1 MDSKIIFGSKENSFT
16 KKFLLL
22 SRNNMMN
29 KKASSKLEDSKLI
42 KKLLSFIESESIGK
56 KISYS
61 FKIIITLMIIAM
73 IFSMIGIISMASR
86 TNKLYNSPYAVLRTI
101 SNLKSNFEQLD
112 SSLYKAIS
120 TNDTVKKNYY
130 LSISEDSLSNLQ
142 NDIQMLEV
150 IFTGDQTLVNNIS
163 TNIEALKPIIQNVQD
178 LIKDGKKD
186 RAIRMIEASY
196 TLQAELSFNSIMT
209 ISNAA
214 ELDAKDFVNSSNIL
228 RNLSIFVI
236 FLVVIIIIFISSLV
250 GKTLRNSLI
259 EGINNIK
266 NISKNLLEGNLQI
279 NSTYKSHDEMG
290 EMSDELIK
298 ALEMLTSYIHDI
310 TSTLE
315 RLSNSDL
322 NVDLNNSIHYKGD
335 FAPIQNSLDNI
346 VTSLNATFYD
356 MRQAINFAT
365 SSSEQLSSTT
375 QALSN
380 GSTEQAEAVED
391 LLLSFNRILTQVQKN
406 TDNAYKANKF
416 SDKTKSIVTDGSMK
430 MDDLMKSMKEITN
443 SSKQIAEIVSTIED
457 IASQTNLLALNAA
470 IEAARAGEA
479 GKGFAVV
486 AEEVKRLASQS
497 SQAVKNTTQ
506 IIHKSLSAVTDGEKL
521 ATETSEALTIIVKN
535 VDDTADLVKQIA
547 SESKEQANSI
557 EEMTERVNKIS
568 NVVQTNSAT
577 AEETAAS
584 TQELASQSQTIS
596 DKLSTYKL
604 RVS

>member
-1 MDSKIIFGSKENSFT
+1 MSANILFKSKTT
-16 KKFLLL
+16 KKKNISKFSPNILEHKKIFSKFQNNKLQEGLLAFLE
-22 SRNNMMN
+22 N
-29 KKASSKLEDSKLI
+29 K
-42 KKLLSFIESESIGK
+42 SINK
-56 KISYS
+56 KISSS
-61 FKIIITLMIIAM
+61 FKIIITLMIITM

-86 TNKLYNSPYAVLRTI
+86 TNKLYNSPYTVLRTI
-101 SNLKSNFEQLD
+101 SDLKSNFEKLD

-130 LSISEDSLSNLQ
+130 LSISEDSLNNLQ
-142 NDIQMLEV
+142 NDIQMLKD
-150 IFTGDQTLVNNIS
+150 IFTGDGTLVNDIS
-163 TNIEALKPIIQNVQD
+163 TNIENLKPIIQNVQD
-178 LIKDGKKD
+178 LIKDSKKD
-186 RAIRMIEASY
+186 RALRIIEASY
-196 TLQAELSFNSIMT
+196 SLQAELSFNSIMT

-214 ELDAKDFVNSSNIL
+214 ELEAKNFVSSSNIF

-236 FLVVIIIIFISSLV
+236 FLVIIIIIFISSLV
-250 GKTLRNSLI
+250 GKTLRDSLI

-266 NISKNLLEGNLQI
+266 NISKSLLEGNLQI
-279 NSTYKSHDEMG
+279 SSNYKSHDEMG
-290 EMSDELIK
+290 EMSDYLIK

-322 NVDLNNSIHYKGD
+322 NIDLNDSIHYKGD
-335 FAPIQNSLDNI
+335 FAPIQNSLDKI

-356 MRQAINFAT
+356 MRQSLNFAT

-375 QALSN
+375 QVLSN
-380 GSTEQAEAVED
+380 GSTEQAEAIED

-406 TDNAYKANKF
+406 TDNAYTANKF
-416 SDKTKSIVTDGSMK
+416 SDKTKNIVTDGSMK
-430 MDDLMKSMKEITN
+430 MNDLMKSMKEITN

-470 IEAARAGEA
+470 IEAARAGDA

-497 SQAVKNTTQ
+497 SQAVKNTTR
-506 IIHKSLSAVTDGEKL
+506 IIDKSLTVVTDGEKL
-521 ATETSEALTIIVKN
+521 ANETAEALTIIVKN

-547 SESKEQANSI
+547 NESKNQANAI
-557 EEMTERVNKIS
+557 EKMTDRVNKIS
-568 NVVQTNSAT
+568 NVVQLTSAT

-596 DKLSTYKL
+596 DKLSTYRL
-604 RVS
+604 RLN

>member
-1 MDSKIIFGSKENSFT
+1 MSANILFKSKT
-16 KKFLLL
+16 T
-22 SRNNMMN
+22 N
-29 KKASSKLEDSKLI
+29 KKNISKFSLNISEHKKIFSKFQNNKLQEG
-42 KKLLSFIESESIGK
+42 LLSFLENKSINK
-56 KISYS
+56 KISSS
-61 FKIIITLMIIAM
+61 FKIIIALMIITM
-73 IFSMIGIISMASR
+73 LFSMIGITSMASR
-86 TNKLYNSPYAVLRTI
+86 TNKLYNSPYTVLRTI
-101 SNLKSNFEQLD
+101 SDLKSNFEKLD

-130 LSISEDSLSNLQ
+130 LSISEDSLNNLQ
-142 NDIQMLEV
+142 NNIQILKVM
-150 IFTGDQTLVNNIS
+150 FTGDGTLVNDIS
-163 TNIEALKPIIQNVQD
+163 PNIENLVPIIQNVQD
-178 LIKDGKKD
+178 LIKDSKKD
-186 RAIRMIEASY
+186 RALRIIEASY
-196 TLQAELSFNSIMT
+196 SLQAELSFNSIMT

-214 ELDAKDFVNSSNIL
+214 ELEAKNFVSSSKMF

-236 FLVVIIIIFISSLV
+236 FLVIIIIIFISSLV
-250 GKTLRNSLI
+250 GKTLRDSLI

-279 NSTYKSHDEMG
+279 NSKYKSHDEMG
-290 EMSDELIK
+290 EMSDDLIK
-298 ALEMLTSYIHDI
+298 ALKMLTSYIHDI

-322 NVDLNNSIHYKGD
+322 NIDLNNSIHYKGD
-335 FAPIQNSLDNI
+335 FAPIQNSLDKI

-356 MRQAINFAT
+356 MRQALNFAT

-380 GSTEQAEAVED
+380 GSTEQAEAIED

-406 TDNAYKANKF
+406 TDNAYTANKF

-430 MDDLMKSMKEITN
+430 MNDLMKSMKEITN

-470 IEAARAGEA
+470 IEAARAGDS

-506 IIHKSLSAVTDGEKL
+506 IIDKSLTVVTGGEKL
-521 ATETSEALTIIVKN
+521 ANETAEALNIIVKN

-547 SESKEQANSI
+547 NESKNQANAI
-557 EEMTERVNKIS
+557 EKMTDRVNKIS
-568 NVVQTNSAT
+568 NVVQLTSAT

-604 RVS
+604 RLN

>member
-1 MDSKIIFGSKENSFT
+1 MSANILFKSKT
-16 KKFLLL
+16 T
-22 SRNNMMN
+22 N
-29 KKASSKLEDSKLI
+29 KKNISKFSLNISEHKKIFSKFQNNKLQEG
-42 KKLLSFIESESIGK
+42 LLSFLENKSINK
-56 KISYS
+56 KISSS
-61 FKIIITLMIIAM
+61 FKIIIALMIITM
-73 IFSMIGIISMASR
+73 LFSMIGITSMASR
-86 TNKLYNSPYAVLRTI
+86 TNKLYNSPYTVLRTI
-101 SNLKSNFEQLD
+101 SDLKSNFEKLD

-130 LSISEDSLSNLQ
+130 LSISEDSLNNLQ
-142 NDIQMLEV
+142 NNIQILKVM
-150 IFTGDQTLVNNIS
+150 FTGDQTLVNNIS
-163 TNIEALKPIIQNVQD
+163 TNIENLVPIIQNVQD
-178 LIKDGKKD
+178 LIKDSKKD
-186 RAIRMIEASY
+186 RALRIIEASY
-196 TLQAELSFNSIMT
+196 SLQAELSFNSIMT

-214 ELDAKDFVNSSNIL
+214 ELEAKNFVSSSKMF

-236 FLVVIIIIFISSLV
+236 FLVIIIIIFISSLV
-250 GKTLRNSLI
+250 GKTLRDSLI
-259 EGINNIK
+259 GGINNIK

-279 NSTYKSHDEMG
+279 NSKYKSHDEMG
-290 EMSDELIK
+290 EMSDDLIK
-298 ALEMLTSYIHDI
+298 ALKMLTSYIHDI

-322 NVDLNNSIHYKGD
+322 NIDLNNSIHYKGD
-335 FAPIQNSLDNI
+335 FAPIQNSLDKI
-346 VTSLNATFYD
+346 VTSLNATFCD
-356 MRQAINFAT
+356 MRQALNFAT

-380 GSTEQAEAVED
+380 GSTEQAEAIED

-406 TDNAYKANKF
+406 TDNAYTANKF

-430 MDDLMKSMKEITN
+430 MNDLMKSMKEITN

-470 IEAARAGEA
+470 IEAARAGDS

-506 IIHKSLSAVTDGEKL
+506 IIDKSLTVVTGGEKL
-521 ATETSEALTIIVKN
+521 ANETAEALNIIVKN

-547 SESKEQANSI
+547 NESKNQANAI
-557 EEMTERVNKIS
+557 EKMTDRVNKIS
-568 NVVQTNSAT
+568 NVVQLTSAT

-604 RVS
+604 RLN

>member
-1 MDSKIIFGSKENSFT
+1 MSANILFKSKTTNKKNISKFSPNISEH
-16 KKFLLL
+16 KKFFSKFQNNKLQEGLLAFL
-22 SRNNMMN
+22 EN
-29 KKASSKLEDSKLI
+29 K
-42 KKLLSFIESESIGK
+42 SINK
-56 KISYS
+56 KISSS
-61 FKIIITLMIIAM
+61 FKIIITLMIITM

-86 TNKLYNSPYAVLRTI
+86 TNKLYNSPYTVLRTI
-101 SNLKSNFEQLD
+101 SDLKSNFEQLD

-120 TNDTVKKNYY
+120 TNDSVKKNYY
-130 LSISEDSLSNLQ
+130 LGISKDSLNNLQ
-142 NDIQMLEV
+142 NNIQILKVM
-150 IFTGDQTLVNNIS
+150 FTGDQTLVNDIS
-163 TNIEALKPIIQNVQD
+163 TNIENLVPIIQNVQD
-178 LIKDGKKD
+178 LIKDSKKD
-186 RAIRMIEASY
+186 RALRIIEASY
-196 TLQAELSFNSIMT
+196 SLQAELSFNSIMT

-214 ELDAKDFVNSSNIL
+214 ELEAKNFVSSSNMF

-236 FLVVIIIIFISSLV
+236 FLVIIIIIFISSLV
-250 GKTLRNSLI
+250 GKTLRDSLI

-279 NSTYKSHDEMG
+279 NSKYKSHDEMG
-290 EMSDELIK
+290 EMSDDLIK

-322 NVDLNNSIHYKGD
+322 DIDLNNSIHYKGD
-335 FAPIQNSLDNI
+335 FAPIQNSLDKI
-346 VTSLNATFYD
+346 VTSLNATFYE
-356 MRQAINFAT
+356 MRQALNFVT
-365 SSSEQLSSTT
+365 KSSEQLSSTT

-380 GSTEQAEAVED
+380 GSTEQAESIDD
-391 LLLSFNRILTQVQKN
+391 LLLSFNRILSQVQKN
-406 TDNAYKANKF
+406 TDNAYTANKF

-430 MDDLMKSMKEITN
+430 MNDLMKSMKEITN
-443 SSKQIAEIVSTIED
+443 SSRQIAEIVSTIED

-470 IEAARAGEA
+470 IEAARAGDA

-506 IIHKSLSAVTDGEKL
+506 IIDKSLTVVTDGENL
-521 ATETSEALTIIVKN
+521 ANETAEALNIIVKN

-547 SESKEQANSI
+547 NESKNQANAI
-557 EEMTERVNKIS
+557 EKMTDRVNKIS
-568 NVVQTNSAT
+568 NVVQLTSAT

-604 RVS
+604 RLN

>member
-1 MDSKIIFGSKENSFT
+1 MSANILFKSKT
-16 KKFLLL
+16 T
-22 SRNNMMN
+22 N
-29 KKASSKLEDSKLI
+29 KKNISKFSLNISEHKKIFSKFQNNKLQEG
-42 KKLLSFIESESIGK
+42 LLSFLENKSINK
-56 KISYS
+56 KISSS
-61 FKIIITLMIIAM
+61 FKIIIALMIITM
-73 IFSMIGIISMASR
+73 LFSMIGITSMASR
-86 TNKLYNSPYAVLRTI
+86 TNKLYNSPYTVLRTI
-101 SNLKSNFEQLD
+101 SDLKSNFEKLD

-120 TNDTVKKNYY
+120 TNDSVKKNYY
-130 LSISEDSLSNLQ
+130 LSISEDSLNNLQ
-142 NDIQMLEV
+142 NNIQILKVM
-150 IFTGDQTLVNNIS
+150 FTGDQTLVNNIS
-163 TNIEALKPIIQNVQD
+163 TNIENLVPIIQNVQD
-178 LIKDGKKD
+178 LIKDSKKD
-186 RAIRMIEASY
+186 RALRIIEASY
-196 TLQAELSFNSIMT
+196 SLQAELSFNSIMT

-214 ELDAKDFVNSSNIL
+214 ELEAKNFVSSSKMF

-236 FLVVIIIIFISSLV
+236 FLVIIIIIFISSLV
-250 GKTLRNSLI
+250 GKTLRDSLI

-279 NSTYKSHDEMG
+279 NSKYKSHDEMG
-290 EMSDELIK
+290 EMSDDLIK
-298 ALEMLTSYIHDI
+298 ALKMLTSYIHDI

-322 NVDLNNSIHYKGD
+322 NIDLNNSIHYKGD
-335 FAPIQNSLDNI
+335 FAPIQNSLDKI

-356 MRQAINFAT
+356 MRQALNFAT

-380 GSTEQAEAVED
+380 GSTEQAEAIED

-406 TDNAYKANKF
+406 TDNAYTANKF

-430 MDDLMKSMKEITN
+430 MNDLMKSMKEITN

-470 IEAARAGEA
+470 IEAARAGDS

-506 IIHKSLSAVTDGEKL
+506 IIDKSLTVVTGGEKL
-521 ATETSEALTIIVKN
+521 ANETAEALNIIVKN

-547 SESKEQANSI
+547 NESKNQANAI
-557 EEMTERVNKIS
+557 EKMTDRVNKIS
-568 NVVQTNSAT
+568 NVVQLTSAT

-604 RVS
+604 RLN